1 MLIEAPELSSFPNV
15 RHAFFTRQGG
25 VSGGIY
31 ASLNGGLGSG
41 DDPDHVRQNRALMA
55 EQFGLAPQAL
65 VSLHQIHSATVV
77 TATEPWTREERPRAD
92 GVVTKTPG
100 LALGILTA
108 DCGPVLFADH
118 AAGVI
123 GACHAGWGGALG
135 GVLEATIDA
144 MVTLGAD
151 REAIVAVLG
160 PTIGPTAY
168 EVGPEFEARFVAA
181 EAANARF
188 FVPSEREGH
197 AMFDLPAYIVAR
209 LEGTGIGEVAN
220 VGLCTYSDGERFFSY
235 RRTTHRGEPDYGR
248 QISAIALTH

>member
-25 VSGGIY
+25 VSEGIY
-31 ASLNGGLGSG
+31 ASLNGGFGSK
-41 DDPDHVRQNRALMA
+41 DDPAHVQENRARMA
-55 EQFGLAPQAL
+55 EQIGTDAEHLL
-65 VSLHQIHSATVV
+65 SLHQIHSATVV
-77 TATEPWTREERPRAD
+77 TVTEPWSRAERPRAD
-92 GVVTKTPG
+92 GMVTATPH

-118 AAGVI
+118 ATGVI
-123 GACHAGWGGALG
+123 GACHAGWGGAIG

-144 MVTLGAD
+144 MVALGAE

-168 EVGPEFEARFVAA
+168 EVGPEFEERFLKAGPD
-181 EAANARF
+181 NSRF
-188 FVPSEREGH
+188 FVPAERAGH

-209 LEGTGIGEVAN
+209 LEAAGIGEVAD
-220 VGLCTYSDGERFFSY
+220 VGLCTYSDEERFFSY

-248 QISAIALTH
+248 QVSAITLTR